1 MVQATE
7 RLQTSGALLRL
18 DPKSGTLKERK
29 YVISIISGPDAGKS
43 LPIDGSIKVGSH
55 PQAQVLLT
63 DTAVSRYHVELT
75 GRPDGVLVKD
85 LESTNGTYLGGT
97 RINEVI
103 VEDEAVLT
111 IGKTQL
117 RISMAEQDLGLP
129 AAQSSFGSAIGASAA
144 MRQLFG
150 ILDRVSPTDSTVLLL
165 GETGTGKEVM
175 AESIHHKSK
184 RSRNPFVVVD
194 CGAVAPTLIESEL
207 FGHVRGSFT
216 GAVGDRNG
224 AFIEADGGTIFLDEL
239 GELPL
244 DLQPKLLRV
253 LESGAVRRVGEDKYR
268 RVDVRVIAA
277 THRNLEKEIEAG
289 RFRRDLFYRL
299 AVVNVSVPP
308 LRDRLDDIPQLTSY
322 FVHKMGRGDFELP
335 RGLLQRFAAY
345 HWPGNVRELRNLVER
360 ALAGADVDPGVGS
373 IPIAEVPTGGAM
385 ARPLGASDNITD
397 LPFKEAKERLIEGFT
412 REYLESLLQK
422 CDGNI
427 SKMAR
432 EAGIAR
438 NYVHR
443 LVTKYGLKA
452 TE

>member
-1 MVQATE
+1 
-7 RLQTSGALLRL
+7 
-18 DPKSGTLKERK
+18 
-29 YVISIISGPDAGKS
+29 
-43 LPIDGSIKVGSH
+43 
-55 PQAQVLLT
+55 VL
-63 DTAVSRYHVELT
+63 
-75 GRPDGVLVKD
+75 
-85 LESTNGTYLGGT
+85 
-97 RINEVI
+97 
-103 VEDEAVLT
+103 
-111 IGKTQL
+111 
-117 RISMAEQDLGLP
+117 
-129 AAQSSFGSAIGASAA
+129 
-144 MRQLFG
+144 
-150 ILDRVSPTDSTVLLL
+150 
-165 GETGTGKEVM
+165 

-184 RSRNPFVVVD
+184 RSRGPFVVVD

-299 AVVNVSVPP
+299 AVVTTSVPP
-308 LRDRLDDIPQLTSY
+308 LRERLDDIPQLTSY

-335 RGLLQRFAAY
+335 RGLVQRFQTY

-360 ALAGADVDPGVGS
+360 ALAGADMDPV
-373 IPIAEVPTGGAM
+373 PISEVPTGA
-385 ARPLGASDNITD
+385 ATPKPLGTSQDITD
-397 LPFKEAKERLIEGFT
+397 LPFKEAKERLIESFT
-412 REYLESLLQK
+412 RDYLESLLEK